1 MERYKGKSKYTPSWL
16 NSSNTT
22 NSSESRAFEEENIN
36 IKSENIN
43 KIGQSGNSDVDVHVD
58 VFVDTTPIAFAILTS
73 LLATKQMS
81 TEEFD
86 EALRRLNKLT
96 KGSDFSISSFTPNNV
111 SDVKF
116 FNWNK
121 RRVDEFPL
129 FFINLLIL

>member
-16 NSSNTT
+16 NTSDNT
-22 NSSESRAFEEENIN
+22 NSSEARAFEKENIN

-43 KIGQSGNSDVDVHVD
+43 TIGQSGNSDVDVQVD

-81 TEEFD
+81 EEEFD
-86 EALRRLNKLT
+86 EALRRLQKLT
-96 KGSDFSISSFTPNNV
+96 KGRDFNVSSFTPNNL

-116 FNWNK
+116 FT
-121 RRVDEFPL
+121 
-129 FFINLLIL
+129 